1 MPYKPSLRL
10 TLYHVPALGYVDPM
24 NDIDLNLL
32 TALDVLLD
40 EGSVTGAAKRLNLS
54 ASAMSRTLKR
64 LRQVT
69 GDPLLVRAGR
79 GLVPTPH
86 AVALRARVHAV
97 AREAEALLH
106 PAREALDLAYLERP
120 FVLRANAAFLERFSV
135 PLVTTIAKEAPR
147 VRLRFAPKPTKA
159 VEPLREGQLD
169 LEVGVIETTAP
180 ELVTRGLFPDRFVGV
195 ASQGHPLLTGV
206 ITPERIAACQQ
217 VMASPSGEFTGPM
230 ANALSTLGLGPSFSV
245 VVPDFSDAL
254 RIARQTNLITLVPRS
269 CLVEAIGGNGRNESG
284 LRSFELPMAIPT
296 FMISVMWHPRLGADP
311 AHRWF
316 RDRVISTCRKA
327 YPSA

>member
-1 MPYKPSLRL
+1 MPYKQSLRL
-10 TLYHVPALGYVDPM
+10 TLYHVPALGYLEPM

-86 AVALRARVHAV
+86 AFALRERVHAV
-97 AREAEALLH
+97 AREAEELLH
-106 PAREALDLAYLERP
+106 PTREALDLSYLERT
-120 FVLRANAAFLERFSV
+120 FVLRANAAFIERFSV
-135 PLVTTIAKEAPR
+135 PLVTTIAEVAPR

-159 VEPLREGQLD
+159 VEPLREGLLD

-180 ELVTRGLFPDRFVGV
+180 ELVMRGLFQDRLIGV
-195 ASQGHPLLTGV
+195 ARTGHPLFAGD
-206 ITPERIAACQQ
+206 ITSERIAACQH
-217 VMASPSGEFTGPM
+217 VMASSSGKFTGPM
-230 ANALSTLGLGPSFSV
+230 GDALSALGLDAEFSV
-245 VVPDFSDAL
+245 VVPGFSDAL
-254 RIARQTNLITLVPRS
+254 RIVACTDCVTVVPQS
-269 CLVEAIGGNGRNESG
+269 SLAPSPMNDVCTQSG
-284 LRSFELPMAIPT
+284 LQGFDLPAPT
-296 FMISVMWHPRLGADP
+296 LALMISALWHPRLAADP

-316 RDRVISTCRKA
+316 RELVISTCRA
-327 YPSA
+327 VYPHE